1 MLGDKTE
8 NLKMDVLA
16 TYLYRTGF
24 SSKGG
29 NHYGKASAI
38 GVVLVVLCLLAT
50 WISSTNCSRL
60 KTMRCEDTGGCIQ

>member
-29 NHYGKASAI
+29 HHYGYASAI
-38 GVVLVVLCLLAT
+38 GIVLVILCLLAT
-50 WISSTNCSRL
+50 AIINRIF
-60 KTMRCEDTGGCIQ
+60 KTENYEM